1 MELAQLSVFL
11 DLKQGGIAELAELFG
26 REDINFRALTLS
38 DTRDFGILR
47 FIVDD
52 SDKAEEILRANHFTV
67 VVSEVVAVEVEDK
80 PGALGEVYRILDR
93 KKIKVEY
100 MYAFSQGPSNK
111 AVLVHW
117 EAMCRFARLGGGWQ
131 FMGPTKQTFDPP
143 ILYAGKSLFMA
154 LNSHVT
160 GVANIG
166 NARIHYT
173 WKLLTE
179 AEFMEALEQ
188 FSHVKRARES
198 K

>member
-1 MELAQLSVFL
+1 MRSYRSTNERRNNERCVKMCARVVGERDSVMVNRYMKFLRIPDFVQSGADIYTDIEVPTGCSAQEHLAMEIHAVELFWVPASFVNHSWVEMTLQTE
-11 DLKQGGIAELAELFG
+11 KGQQMGGI
-26 REDINFRALTLS
+26 
-38 DTRDFGILR
+38 
-47 FIVDD
+47 
-52 SDKAEEILRANHFTV
+52 
-67 VVSEVVAVEVEDK
+67 
-80 PGALGEVYRILDR
+80 
-93 KKIKVEY
+93 
-100 MYAFSQGPSNK
+100 SNK

>member
-80 PGALGEVYRILDR
+80 PGALGEVYRILDQ
-93 KKIKVEY
+93 KKIKVDY

-111 AVLVHW
+111 AVLVFSFENNE
-117 EAMCRFARLGGGWQ
+117 EAV
-131 FMGPTKQTFDPP
+131 
-143 ILYAGKSLFMA
+143 KSLREHNVRVLSA
-154 LNSHVT
+154 DKVQSDPSIR
-160 GVANIG
+160 GE
-166 NARIHYT
+166 
-173 WKLLTE
+173 W
-179 AEFMEALEQ
+179 AE
-188 FSHVKRARES
+188 
-198 K
+198 